1 MVESVFVENPIRRT
15 PSKPVG
21 VLASFAAGFDRVAA
35 KPILILPPLILDLFL
50 WFGPHI
56 SLSFLV
62 SIVPDGISGL
72 VDSFGADPT
81 MVEQINVLQQML
93 NMFVERYNLI
103 SALSSLP
110 AGMPFNLLTAIASLP
125 AGVPSL
131 MVGAMPA
138 ITPLGQPQILE
149 IGDLSSVVVVWA
161 LMTVFGLG
169 LGAFYH
175 RWLAQQAA
183 PKTEVTTGWVVW
195 IRMVLLF
202 LMVYIVGFLGI
213 FIMVV
218 LASTVGLFVPFIGTI
233 LLLFVLSML
242 FWAAVYMTFTTH
254 GIVLYGFRVVK
265 AMVESVRVVRWN
277 LISTVGFLFLCF
289 FITWLSMQVW
299 VLPGDD
305 SWYRL
310 LALVG
315 HAFVSATLIA
325 ASYIFYQSRHSW
337 LVQMQA
343 SLIAQANSDQN
354 QPGLRS

>member
-1 MVESVFVENPIRRT
+1 
-15 PSKPVG
+15 
-21 VLASFAAGFDRVAA
+21 
-35 KPILILPPLILDLFL
+35 
-50 WFGPHI
+50 
-56 SLSFLV
+56 
-62 SIVPDGISGL
+62 L
-72 VDSFGADPT
+72 VDSFGADST
-81 MVEQINVLQQML
+81 MVEQIQVLQQML
-93 NMFVERYNLI
+93 NLFIERYNLI

-131 MVGAMPA
+131 MAGAMPA
-138 ITPLGQPQILE
+138 NTPIGQPQILK

-161 LMTVFGLG
+161 GMTVFGLG

-183 PKTEVTTGWVVW
+183 PKTEVTTGWIVW

-202 LMVYIVGFLGI
+202 LMVYIGGFLWI
-213 FIMVV
+213 LFMVL
-218 LASTVGLFVPFIGTI
+218 LASTVGLFVPLIGTI
-233 LLLFVLSML
+233 LLLIVLSLL
-242 FWAAVYMTFTTH
+242 FWAAVYMAFTAH

-265 AMVESVRVVRWN
+265 AMLESVRVVRWN
-277 LISTVGFLFLCF
+277 LLSTVGFLFLCF
-289 FITWLSMQVW
+289 LITWLSMQVW

-325 ASYIFYQSRHSW
+325 ASYVLPKPALMARAD
-337 LVQMQA
+337 A
-343 SLIAQANSDQN
+343 SIANC
-354 QPGLRS
+354 PGE

>member
-1 MVESVFVENPIRRT
+1 MVESIFVENPISRT

-21 VLASFAAGFDRVAA
+21 VLAALAAGFDRVAA

-50 WFGPHI
+50 WFGPH
-56 SLSFLV
+56 LTLPFLV

-72 VDSFGADPT
+72 VDSFGADPM
-81 MVEQINVLQQML
+81 MVEQVNVLQQML
-93 NMFVERYNLI
+93 NLFIERYNLI

-131 MVGAMPA
+131 MAGAMPA
-138 ITPLGQPQILE
+138 NTPIGQPQILE
-149 IGDLSSVVVVWA
+149 IGDLSSVVVIWA
-161 LMTVFGLG
+161 GMTVFGLG

-183 PKTEVTTGWVVW
+183 PKAEVTTGWIVW

-202 LMVYIVGFLGI
+202 LLVYISGFLWI
-213 FIMVV
+213 LCMVL
-218 LASTVGLFVPFIGTI
+218 LASTVGLFVPLIGTI
-233 LLLFVLSML
+233 LLLIVLSLL
-242 FWAAVYMTFTTH
+242 FWAAVYMAFTAH

-265 AMVESVRVVRWN
+265 AMLESVRVVRWN
-277 LISTVGFLFLCF
+277 LLSTVGFLFLCF

-310 LALVG
+310 LALIG

-343 SLIAQANSDQN
+343 SLTAQANGDHN
-354 QPGLRS
+354 QSGLRS

>member
-1 MVESVFVENPIRRT
+1 VVESIFVENPISRT
-15 PSKPVG
+15 PSEPVG
-21 VLASFAAGFDRVAA
+21 VLAAFAAGFDRVAA

-50 WFGPHI
+50 WFGPH
-56 SLSFLV
+56 LTLPFLV
-62 SIVPDGISGL
+62 SIVPDGIAGL

-81 MVEQINVLQQML
+81 MVERIDVLQQML
-93 NMFVERYNLI
+93 NLFIERYNLI

-110 AGMPFNLLTAIASLP
+110 AGMPFNLLTALASLP
-125 AGVPSL
+125 AGIPSL
-131 MVGAMPA
+131 MAGVMPA
-138 ITPLGQPQILE
+138 NTPIGQTQILE

-161 LMTVFGLG
+161 GMTLFGLG
-169 LGAFYH
+169 FGAFYH

-183 PKTEVTTGWVVW
+183 PEAEVATGWIVW

-202 LMVYIVGFLGI
+202 LMVYIGGFLWI
-213 FIMVV
+213 LFMAL
-218 LASTVGLFVPFIGTI
+218 LASIVGLLVPLIGTI
-233 LLLFVLSML
+233 LLFILLSLL
-242 FWAAVYMTFTTH
+242 FWAAVYMAFTAH

-265 AMVESVRVVRWN
+265 AMLESVRVVRLN
-277 LISTVGFLFLCF
+277 LLSTVGFLFLCF

-325 ASYIFYQSRHSW
+325 ASYIFYQSRRSW

-343 SLIAQANSDQN
+343 SLTAQST
-354 QPGLRS
+354 